1 MNALVVP
8 TNSADRLEE
17 FLEAWAPWP
26 WDRIVIVQDAPE
38 VDVRVPE
45 ALEAS
50 AADRLEAFCW
60 ADIDAMLRS
69 PSIISR
75 QDSAIRSFGFWRA
88 WETGAE
94 IIFTLDDDCFPA
106 GDDFVG
112 LHRDNLYRT
121 PAWQSSVPGMRVR
134 GLPYHNAGVLRNVHV
149 SMGLWRGCPDIDSV
163 MTLAGGQSAVSVTGT
178 GTRVMP
184 AAQYFPLSGMNL
196 AFRREVACLMYFP
209 PMGRGQPYGRFDD
222 IWCGIVVQRI
232 FRHLG
237 YSIVCGQP
245 LIDHRRAS
253 NPFTNLVKEA
263 PGIVANEHVWE
274 TIDAVELNGG
284 DPRSCMEEM
293 GTALGANDDEY
304 VARWGQAITA
314 WCALFDVARDPL
326 GAGAAVD
333 V

>member
-8 TNSADRLEE
+8 TNSAVRLAE

-38 VDVRVPE
+38 VDIRIPE
-45 ALEAS
+45 TLEAS
-50 AADRLEAFCW
+50 AVRRLEVFCW
-60 ADIDAMLRS
+60 ADIDAMLS
-69 PSIISR
+69 DPSIISR

-88 WETGAE
+88 WATGAE

-106 GDDFVG
+106 GEDIVG

-134 GLPYHNAGVLRNVHV
+134 GLPYRNAGVLRNVHV

-163 MTLAGGQSAVSVTGT
+163 MTLADGQSAVSVSETA
-178 GTRVMP
+178 TRVMSS
-184 AAQYFPLSGMNL
+184 AQYFPLSGMNL

-222 IWCGIVVQRI
+222 IWCGLVVQRI
-232 FRHLG
+232 CRHLG
-237 YSIVCGQP
+237 YPIVCGRP

-274 TIDAVELNGG
+274 TIDAVELSEN

-293 GTALGANDDEY
+293 GAALGASEDEY
-304 VARWGQAITA
+304 MSSWGRAIIA
-314 WCALFDVARDPL
+314 WCSLFDVVDDPL
-326 GAGAAVD
+326 GVTAVAD
-333 V
+333 M